1 MRKLILLSTIL
12 FLGGCGSVDTP
23 DEDIYVDTSPEFDL
37 DDFLDGYNDEC
48 CDDDVNTYHELLL
61 SYVFIDVINLN
72 KIDLPKSIMD
82 ESIIWTANNN
92 IVTSLTGVNNTY
104 YLKATIGDLSRNF
117 NVTFANNTVKQI
129 YQQDLIFH
137 YHFVTYAPKLGTS
150 MIPNKI
156 VIHNTAN
163 TASAYN
169 EIMYLNSS
177 ENKTATSYHYAVDD
191 TGIYQGVATNIY
203 AHHAGNININKES
216 IGIEIAKS
224 LLDDNT
230 VKDKAI
236 NNAQK
241 LIRLLQM
248 QYNIDTLMTHK
259 DVTGKHCPHDIYD
272 RYTIDRF
279 YSELFDMYEII

>member
-1 MRKLILLSTIL
+1 MRKLILLSSIL
-12 FLGGCGSVDTP
+12 FLGGCSSVDIP

-37 DDFLDGYNDEC
+37 DDYLDGFNDEC
-48 CDDDVNTYHELLL
+48 CDEDNSYHQLLL
-61 SYVFIDVINLN
+61 SYVFIDVVNLN
-72 KIDLPKSIMD
+72 KIDLPSSIMN
-82 ESIIWTANNN
+82 ESITWSNSGSN
-92 IVTSLTGVNNTY
+92 ITSLIGGNTTY
-104 YLKATIGDLSRNF
+104 YIKATIGNVSKNF
-117 NVTFANNTVKQI
+117 NVTFSNNQVKQI

-137 YHFVTYAPKLGTS
+137 YHFITYAPKLGTS
-150 MIPNKI
+150 MNPNTI

-169 EIMYLNSS
+169 EIMYLNST

-191 TGIYQGVATNIY
+191 IGIYQGVASNIY
-203 AHHAGNININKES
+203 AHHAGNINVNKES

-224 LLDDNT
+224 LLTDNAI
-230 VKDKAI
+230 KDKAI
-236 NNAQK
+236 YNAQR

-248 QYNIDTLMTHK
+248 QYNIDNIITHK

-279 YSELFDMYEII
+279 YNELFNMYNII